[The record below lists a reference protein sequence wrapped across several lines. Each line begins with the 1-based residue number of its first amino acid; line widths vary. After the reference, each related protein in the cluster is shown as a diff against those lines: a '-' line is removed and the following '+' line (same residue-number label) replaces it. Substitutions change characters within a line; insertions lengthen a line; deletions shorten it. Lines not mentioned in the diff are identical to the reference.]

1 MAGKQIRELEVKSYL
16 SGFQLNLPT
25 QNHCLEARS
34 STWWMFPSLWA
45 KSGISALFIGTKQAL
60 SKVYSKVGNTL
71 LHHPVLLIIS
81 NYCQKFPLR
90 FCQIFLLSQ
99 NDTFL
104 WYCEITMIPQ
114 KRKYLTNNQARF
126 LNALQWRYEL
136 SSKRQWLFSFISSLR
151 SQTIQLFMV
160 ILMLIY
166 IFCNLKA
173 GYEMC
178 LDNLYDKWMLQT
190 EQKYNLNKNFE

>member
-1 MAGKQIRELEVKSYL
+1 MPSLSEQNNLFQKSIPKWVIP
-16 SGFQLNLPT
+16 SPAPPCSVENFKSLPT
-25 QNHCLEARS
+25 IPS
-34 STWWMFPSLWA
+34 SFLP
-45 KSGISALFIGTKQAL
+45 
-60 SKVYSKVGNTL
+60 N
-71 LHHPVLLIIS
+71 
-81 NYCQKFPLR
+81 
-90 FCQIFLLSQ
+90 FLLSQ

-136 SSKRQWLFSFISSLR
+136 SSKPQWLFSFISSLR